1 MFSFFLNCYRL
12 LKIVING
19 LKDDGEF
26 RFLFVFIILLLLGA
40 SAFYSKVEQWSL
52 IDALYFSVMTMA
64 TIGYGDLTP
73 TTNISKIFTIVYTF
87 LSIGAI
93 VYTFLSIGTF
103 VSFTA
108 KCVQI
113 MFVNHQDKNK
123 KKHSTPFKTG

>member
-40 SAFYSKVEQWSL
+40 SAFYVRVEQWSI

-64 TIGYGDLTP
+64 TIGYGDLAP
-73 TTNISKIFTIVYTF
+73 TTDISKIFT
-87 LSIGAI
+87 I

-113 MFVNHQDKNK
+113 MFIKHQEKRGEFGKKTDKAPRNSEK
-123 KKHSTPFKTG
+123 KP

>member
-12 LKIVING
+12 LKIVFKG
-19 LKDDGEF
+19 LKNDGEF

-40 SAFYSKVEQWSL
+40 SAFYVKVEQWSL

-64 TIGYGDLTP
+64 TIGYGDFTP
-73 TTNISKIFTIVYTF
+73 TTDISKIFTIVYTF
-87 LSIGAI
+87 LSIGA
-93 VYTFLSIGTF
+93 F

-113 MFVNHQDKNK
+113 MFINHQDKK
-123 KKHSTPFKTG
+123 QRRRDKQP